1 MKNNQNVFDLSTYFI
16 DKLNLNN
23 LSIEELQYKRKF
35 CLNALYLS
43 YLDELLKSNVF
54 GFQKNNCKNVYWK
67 EYYFW
72 KNFYFPTF
80 DYTLVY
86 ARDIFKYKQGNIF
99 FSAVETHKRN
109 RRFDKKEWKNK
120 YLLKSWWEK
129 NDDKLYIE
137 ENDKFSY
144 LPDDVIKNNFTKANY
159 GDLLF
164 TYSLPFGKISFLKTS
179 DVFLSRSIVIFKNN
193 NEKIY
198 LNLFFYYF
206 FKGNS
211 YLFENN
217 AGNGFGSYLFTKWGF
232 DASWMI
238 IPTNLYQQ
246 ANYIKMFYELEKQIS
261 LLIKIR
267 RKSRNILH
275 FLGKNCLDD
284 KTYKLSD
291 LVEKRRPL
299 TITSTDFF
307 DWLKYPRANHLRHT
321 VFPWRTITAG
331 YQWTKINKIL
341 YSDLAEEINL
351 KKTIYRYHLNDLI
364 IPKIYSKTSNPFL
377 VDRINLYAFSTDYQP
392 LFSKLPEVSTHI
404 ILWSI
409 LGQNFYQK
417 YANLTKRGTSLERF
431 DPKRFFKKELKL
443 IKPKY
448 YRITEHLSNVYNFCA
463 KNISK
468 YTKLREEISRLL
480 QDPAVIED
488 ETYEKHLQDM
498 FLLSQAAKETNISSL
513 NQKVKHE
520 NMSFLEQ
527 ENKENVEITQ
537 QKIFEESEKD
547 KSSKKKWWKFWK

>member
-54 GFQKNNCKNVYWK
+54 GFQKNDCKNVYWK

-72 KNFYFPTF
+72 KNFFFPTF

-86 ARDIFKYKQGNIF
+86 ARDIFKYKKGNISF
-99 FSAVETHKRN
+99 TAKESWKRN
-109 RRFDKKEWKNK
+109 KREDKKEWKNK
-120 YLLKSWWEK
+120 YLLKSWWSK

-144 LPDDVIKNNFTKANY
+144 LPDDVIKNKFVKDNYDDFVFT
-159 GDLLF
+159 D
-164 TYSLPFGKISFLKTS
+164 TLPFGKISFLKTN
-179 DVFLSRSIVIFKNN
+179 DIYVYEGIFIFKNN
-193 NEKIY
+193 KKVC

-217 AGNGFGSYLFTKWGF
+217 VRNALGSAGFTKWGF
-232 DASWMI
+232 NASWMI

-284 KTYKLSD
+284 KMYKLSD

-299 TITSTDFF
+299 TITTTDFF
-307 DWLKYPRANHLRHT
+307 DWLKYPRADYLRHT
-321 VFPWRTITAG
+321 VYPWRTITAG

-341 YSDLAEEINL
+341 YSDLAEEIIL
-351 KKTIYRYHLNDLI
+351 KRSCYKEKIGDIIISKFYGKTY
-364 IPKIYSKTSNPFL
+364 NPYL
-377 VDRINLYAFSTDYQP
+377 VDRINLYAFSSVNPPY
-392 LFSKLPEVSTHI
+392 FSKLPKISTHV
-404 ILWSI
+404 ILWSM
-409 LGQNFYQK
+409 LGQNFYQRYGNK
-417 YANLTKRGTSLERF
+417 WKKGSVINRIHQ
-431 DPKRFFKKELKL
+431 KRFFNENLQL
-443 IKPKY
+443 IKSKY
-448 YRITEHLSNVYNFCA
+448 YHLTEHLSNVYNFCA

-480 QDPAVIED
+480 QVPAVIED

-498 FLLSQAAKETNISSL
+498 FLLSQEAKETNISLL

-520 NMSFLEQ
+520 NMSFLAQ
-527 ENKENVEITQ
+527 ENKENIVNNQQEIIE
-537 QKIFEESEKD
+537 KSEKD
-547 KSSKKKWWKFWK
+547 KSSKKRWWKFWK